1 MPIAKNERAMMG
13 YIDKFMQ
20 KVMTIGPKKDPSWAI
35 ASIIPEQVAWIFIGK
50 ASVVRKIIISVVART
65 E

>member
-1 MPIAKNERAMMG
+1 MKNAKKEIAIIG

-50 ASVVRKIIISVVART
+50 ASVVKKNIMNVKARA

>member
-1 MPIAKNERAMMG
+1 MMG

-50 ASVVRKIIISVVART
+50 ASVVKKNIINVKASA

>member
-1 MPIAKNERAMMG
+1 MMG